1 MMQFTNVKTALLKEL
16 EFVIDRA
23 RGNLAVTKTWQQND
37 GKRRTKKID
46 TTGKLW
52 KSLKLTD
59 VGDDNG
65 VLSVG
70 ISMEDYGKFIDKGVS
85 GTQYST
91 PKPSPYKYK
100 NEGVGIGMQLS
111 IFEWMRAKRIR
122 LRDLQTG
129 KFKKGKITSKSY
141 ESLAYVIARSVKRKG
156 INQTFFITKPLE
168 EMEKRLPDVLA
179 DAFTRDFEEYLK
191 TRA

>member
-23 RGNLAVTKTWQQND
+23 RGNLAVTKGWQQND

-59 VGDDNG
+59 VADDNG